1 MARTTAPVV
10 VIAAS
15 LAATA
20 AMAQTSD
27 TQARQPV
34 HKAALPAGDQLPDM
48 FVTKQTVTEWRAPK
62 LVGISVY
69 GQDDKQ
75 VGTIKDI
82 LIEHDGSAGAIVI
95 GVGGFLGIGTK
106 DVAVPFSAMQ
116 WRTESRKAP
125 ATDQPP
131 GNTLTPITGTTE
143 QHPPMK
149 ETDPVATEASQGYPD
164 KAVLNL
170 TVAQLKTAPDFEYA
184 PHPPAPT
191 APSSSPRPASQ

>member
-1 MARTTAPVV
+1 VAC
-10 VIAAS
+10 S
-15 LAATA
+15 
-20 AMAQTSD
+20 
-27 TQARQPV
+27 QACWHLCVR
-34 HKAALPAGDQLPDM
+34 
-48 FVTKQTVTEWRAPK
+48 
-62 LVGISVY
+62 
-69 GQDDKQ
+69 QDDKQ

-143 QHPPMK
+143 QQPPMK

-184 PHPPAPT
+184 PNPPAQT
-191 APSSSPRPASQ
+191 APASSPRPASQ

>member
-15 LAATA
+15 LVATA
-20 AMAQTSD
+20 AMAQTNAS
-27 TQARQPV
+27 QARQPV
-34 HKAALPAGDQLPDM
+34 HKAAPPATDQLPDM
-48 FVTKQTVTEWRAPK
+48 FVTKQTVTKWRAPK

-69 GQDDKQ
+69 GPDDKQ

-82 LIEHDGSAGAIVI
+82 LIEHDGSAGAIVV

-116 WRTESRKAP
+116 WRMESRKVP

-131 GNTLTPITGTTE
+131 GTLTPITGATE
-143 QHPPMK
+143 QQPPMK

-164 KAVLNL
+164 RAVLNL
-170 TVAQLKTAPDFEYA
+170 PVAQLKTAPDFEYA
-184 PHPPAPT
+184 NSPAQA
-191 APSSSPRPASQ
+191 APSSSSRPASQ